1 MVLIGIPYVQTNPQ
15 GQESDSD
22 VFDLFPLFPLFPPLP
37 DPLPAP
43 LPFHLRF
50 RSPMAPGQEFQPASS
65 AWHWNRWE
73 PKLHLRCLTHCMQ
86 LPQNRPRDHP
96 RYSLCA
102 ARIQDDIIKR
112 ICIVEHTRGEDW
124 FDWIKDG
131 KSMFWTLCSQ
141 LFKQLRM
148 NVCFWL

>member
-50 RSPMAPGQEFQPASS
+50 RSPMAPGQEFQAGQLSLTL
-65 AWHWNRWE
+65 E
-73 PKLHLRCLTHCMQ
+73 PVGTKVAFKMYVNIILYCISHLNMNIILTV
-86 LPQNRPRDHP
+86 PK
-96 RYSLCA
+96 
-102 ARIQDDIIKR
+102 II
-112 ICIVEHTRGEDW
+112 
-124 FDWIKDG
+124 
-131 KSMFWTLCSQ
+131 
-141 LFKQLRM
+141 
-148 NVCFWL
+148 